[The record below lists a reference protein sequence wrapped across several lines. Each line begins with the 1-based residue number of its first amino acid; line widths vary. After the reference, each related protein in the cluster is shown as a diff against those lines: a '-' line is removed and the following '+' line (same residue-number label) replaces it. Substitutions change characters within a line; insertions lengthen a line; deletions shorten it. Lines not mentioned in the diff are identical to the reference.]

1 MTSPHKALIANAS
14 RSADLTTRPLPALR
28 ADYLLIKTVSVALNP
43 TDWKHVR
50 DGLAPGTTVGC
61 DYAGIVE
68 AVGPKVVKR
77 FAKGDHVFGF
87 AQGCNVMQKE
97 DGAFAEYMV
106 AKGDVQWRKPE
117 NVSFEE
123 AATLGIGIATV
134 VQSLYQGLGLEWPKA
149 GGEEEEVQGSKGV
162 ILIYGGSTAT
172 GYLAVQCAKLSGYTV
187 IATSSPHNF
196 EYVRAAGADYVL
208 DYKDPGAVGEVRKIT
223 DGKLKLV
230 LDTISLEQSVK
241 FCEAALSEE
250 GGKYHSILSI
260 TPGRKDVQ
268 YSFSLAYTIIAEDM
282 HRFGGEWPARPA
294 DKAYMESF
302 GPLFESLL
310 AQGKIKPIKPRVGER
325 GLNGI
330 LDGLKQMEEKKV
342 SGEKLVYNIAD
353 TA

>member
-1 MTSPHKALIANAS
+1 MQHQMNP
-14 RSADLTTRPLPALR
+14 
-28 ADYLLIKTVSVALNP
+28 TVSVALNP

-87 AQGCNVMQKE
+87 AQGCNVMQRRGRRVRGVHGCE
-97 DGAFAEYMV
+97 GRRAVAEAGERVLRGGGYAGDRDCDSGAVAVPRARARVAES
-106 AKGDVQWRKPE
+106 R
-117 NVSFEE
+117 
-123 AATLGIGIATV
+123 
-134 VQSLYQGLGLEWPKA
+134 
-149 GGEEEEVQGSKGV
+149 GEEEEVQGSKGV